1 MTAENDPFYY
11 AGPRPNRRGYFAI
24 SLETLASGPFRFKV
38 EAVPPKYAGFYYS
51 RLIFDIPVETF
62 YYSTWVGFLSDW
74 KRKKR
79 SRYGD

>member
-24 SLETLASGPFRFKV
+24 SLETLTSGPFRFKV
-38 EAVPPKYAGFYYS
+38 EAAKP
-51 RLIFDIPVETF
+51 RMIFGPPVETF

-74 KRKKR
+74 KRKTFR
-79 SRYGD
+79 DI